1 MANRQLRQLREAL
14 NALEAAPDALG
25 SLDAARKV
33 RERSEEL
40 EREWVEAA
48 RKAGFSWSRIGA
60 LYGMSKQGAQQ
71 RFRPVRKASPTRPR
85 RPKAKQ
91 RSHSASLPGEPPAP
105 SDENSPAD

>member
-14 NALEAAPDALG
+14 SALEAAPDALS
-25 SLDAARKV
+25 SLDAARRL

-40 EREWVEAA
+40 ERDWVEAA

-71 RFRPVRKASPTRPR
+71 RFRPAPGASPSAGRGR
-85 RPKAKQ
+85 KAKQ
-91 RSHSASLPGEPPAP
+91 RSHSAPVSAEAPVTSENTPAK
-105 SDENSPAD
+105 

>member
-1 MANRQLRQLREAL
+1 VGNRQLRHAREAL
-14 NALEAAPDALG
+14 SALETAPDALG
-25 SLDAARKV
+25 SLDAARQL

-71 RFRPVRKASPTRPR
+71 RFGPPRDDAPAPR
-85 RPKAKQ
+85 RRRKAKQ
-91 RSHSASLPGEPPAP
+91 RNASPPPPPEATV
-105 SDENSPAD
+105 ENDH